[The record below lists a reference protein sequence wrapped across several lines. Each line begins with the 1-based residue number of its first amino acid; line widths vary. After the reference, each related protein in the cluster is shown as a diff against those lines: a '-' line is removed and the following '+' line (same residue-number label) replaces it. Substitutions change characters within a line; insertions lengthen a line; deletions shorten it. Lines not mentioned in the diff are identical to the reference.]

1 EFWRYSTGSELMS
14 VTVNTTPTVMS
25 ELNSKLTAKLNVSPN
40 PVSRVATVSY
50 NVPHTGYVSVKLYDA
65 SGRVIT
71 TLYDGML
78 EAGSYTM
85 TLDARNLAYGVY
97 FLKYEHGTT
106 KYETKLIVR

>member
-1 EFWRYSTGSELMS
+1 
-14 VTVNTTPTVMS
+14 
-25 ELNSKLTAKLNVSPN
+25 KLDVSPN
-40 PVSRVATVSY
+40 PVSRVATISY

-85 TLDARNLAYGVY
+85 TLDARNLACGVY